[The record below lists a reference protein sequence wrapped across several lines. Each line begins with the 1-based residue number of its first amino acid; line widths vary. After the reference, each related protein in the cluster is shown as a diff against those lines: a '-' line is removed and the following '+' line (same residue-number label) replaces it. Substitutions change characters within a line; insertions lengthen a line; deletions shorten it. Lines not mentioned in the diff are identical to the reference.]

1 MLRHPSQTAFL
12 LSPSGDLEVKVVRD
26 FPLQE
31 IPVKLQTIP
40 VKYQEILEKKSGDP
54 DQISGNLGKILG
66 NLCHII
72 DPINYVML
80 FSSFPLTKEMR

>member
-1 MLRHPSQTAFL
+1 M
-12 LSPSGDLEVKVVRD
+12 
-26 FPLQE
+26 
-31 IPVKLQTIP
+31 KLQTIP

-66 NLCHII
+66 NLGHII

-80 FSSFPLTKEMR
+80 FSSFPLTKEMRLFEQSLFKSSHVVIYG